1 MIYVPQ
7 TPEQNA
13 ILAQW
18 LEQRVPDCSPIG
30 PCQTLAAVTRD
41 GRVMAVIA
49 FNNAREGASVE
60 ATIAADTPRWATQEN
75 IEMMLAFPF
84 GQLRVRRLMAL
95 TKVSNKRT
103 QKFLEGV
110 GFLREGKL
118 IDAFPN
124 ENGLLYAMTRRYWL
138 ASKWC
143 PPLFKEAA

>member
-30 PCQTLAAVTRD
+30 PCQTIAVITGD
-41 GRVMAVIA
+41 SRVMAVIA
-49 FNNAREGASVE
+49 YNNLRDGVSVE
-60 ATIAADTPRWATQEN
+60 ATIAADTPRWATKN
-75 IEMMLAFPF
+75 HVGAMLAFPF
-84 GQLRVRRLMAL
+84 GQLKVRRLMAL

-110 GFLREGKL
+110 GFVREGKL
-118 IDAFPN
+118 LDAFPDG
-124 ENGLLYAMTRRYWL
+124 NGLLYAMTRRYWL